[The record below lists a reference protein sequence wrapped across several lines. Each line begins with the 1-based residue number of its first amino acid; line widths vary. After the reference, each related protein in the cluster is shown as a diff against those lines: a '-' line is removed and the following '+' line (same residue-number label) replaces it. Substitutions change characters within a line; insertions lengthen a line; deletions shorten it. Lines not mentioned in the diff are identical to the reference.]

1 MTGKVRKTQ
10 EERRRE
16 TQAAVLSAALQLLIA
31 RGYSQFSAGQVA
43 ARAGVSRGALERYF
57 PTKNDLLVAVTQHA
71 MDTALDHAKA
81 LATRASAEKDPVKR
95 FLLDSQHFFLSPVF
109 RALIELAIAAND
121 DPRLAQ
127 PHRAIVVRARRGLN
141 RIWLDALSAAGFSRR
156 NAERFIL
163 LTHYL
168 LRGVFVVKRW
178 LPYDAKPRAV
188 MQAWSALAPAV
199 LELQQASPPLMA
211 VPKAPETAGSKRPRN
226 RGSRKRPQ

>member
-1 MTGKVRKTQ
+1 MKKLRKTQ
-10 EERRRE
+10 EERRRG

-31 RGYSQFSAGQVA
+31 RGYARFTAGQVA

-57 PTKNDLLVAVTQHA
+57 PTRNDLLVAVTQFA
-71 MDTALDHAKA
+71 MDTALDHARA
-81 LATRASAEKDPVKR
+81 LATRASAETDPVKR

-121 DPRLAQ
+121 DPQLAR

-141 RIWLDALSAAGFSRR
+141 RIWLDALATAGFPRR

-168 LRGVFVVKRW
+168 LRGVFVVERW
-178 LPYDAKPRAV
+178 LPYDPKPRAV
-188 MQAWSALAPAV
+188 MTAWSALAPAV
-199 LELQQASPPLMA
+199 LELEQTSPPLMS
-211 VPKAPETAGSKRPRN
+211 VPKAPARSGRSRTRRRGAKPR
-226 RGSRKRPQ
+226 K

>member
-1 MTGKVRKTQ
+1 MKKARKTQ

-31 RGYSQFSAGQVA
+31 RGYSQFGAGQVA

-57 PTKNDLLVAVTQHA
+57 PTKNDLLVAVTQFA
-71 MDTALDHAKA
+71 MDTALDHARA
-81 LATRASAEKDPVKR
+81 LATRTSTETDPIRR
-95 FLLDSQHFFLSPVF
+95 FLVDSQHFFLSPVF
-109 RALIELAIAAND
+109 RALIELAIAAD
-121 DPRLAQ
+121 GDPQFAR
-127 PHRAIVVRARRGLN
+127 PHRAIVVRARRSLN
-141 RIWLDALSAAGFSRR
+141 KIWLDALATAGFSRR

-188 MQAWSALAPAV
+188 MKAWSALAPAV
-199 LELQQASPPLMA
+199 LELQQRSPPLMSM
-211 VPKAPETAGSKRPRN
+211 PKAPGGPERSRARRRRSTPPR
-226 RGSRKRPQ
+226 